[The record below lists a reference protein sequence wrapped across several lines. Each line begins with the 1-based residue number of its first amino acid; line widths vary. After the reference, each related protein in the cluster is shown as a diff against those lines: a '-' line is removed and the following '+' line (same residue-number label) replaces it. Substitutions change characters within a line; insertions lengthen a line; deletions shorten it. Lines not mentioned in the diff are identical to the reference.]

1 MNACIPRR
9 AKSTSRTAARK
20 LPATLPTGR
29 EPRSCLSVETT
40 ATNPLYESQAARNY
54 QAVIRVVFGVA
65 GAGSVGTPLARWDS
79 AGGFVCGGSLL
90 VLAVPTSTSVGF
102 RERFL
107 SEGERID
114 AIR

>member
-1 MNACIPRR
+1 MSAHTPRR

-29 EPRSCLSVETT
+29 EPRSCLTVEKT
-40 ATNPLYESQAARNY
+40 ATNSLREVQAARNY
-54 QAVIRVVFGVA
+54 RAVIRVVFGVS

-102 RERFL
+102 PERFF
-107 SEGERID
+107 
-114 AIR
+114 

>member
-1 MNACIPRR
+1 MNARIPRR

-29 EPRSCLSVETT
+29 EPRSCLTVATT
-40 ATNPLYESQAARNY
+40 GTNASYERQAARIY
-54 QAVIRVVFGVA
+54 RAVMRVVFGVA

-79 AGGFVCGGSLL
+79 AAGFVCRSSLL
-90 VLAVPTSTSVGF
+90 VLAVPTSSSVGF

-107 SEGERID
+107 SEGGRID
-114 AIR
+114 A